1 MIRIGDVN
9 RGSGLRVVEVPDR
22 LVGMYW
28 RSPSE
33 GYPWWRMQI
42 MDWRNGSSV
51 VFGGGYPT
59 RADARRDLFR
69 LLRKVT
75 LTAYSLP
82 VV

>member
-1 MIRIGDVN
+1 MIRLGDVN

-22 LVGMYW
+22 LAGMYW

-33 GYPWWRMQI
+33 GHPSWRMQI
-42 MDWRNGSSV
+42 LDLRNGSSV

-59 RADARRDLFR
+59 PADARRDLFR

-75 LTAYSLP
+75 AT
-82 VV
+82 